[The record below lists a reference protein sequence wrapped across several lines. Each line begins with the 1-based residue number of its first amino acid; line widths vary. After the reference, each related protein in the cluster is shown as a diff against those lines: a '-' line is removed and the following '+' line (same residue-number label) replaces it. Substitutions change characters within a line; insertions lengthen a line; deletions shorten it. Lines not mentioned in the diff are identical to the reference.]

1 MVKIDV
7 VYLINEHLKKKESRK
22 IKPRSYFYISEAGNT
37 PLEIFRKISTQQ
49 KYPPKIKRL
58 MEIGKATHQ
67 RVYRCLNTMG
77 FLKASEVKVGDDLF
91 HGYVDAIIK
100 LPGKNEMPLEIKTIR
115 KEEFD
120 NILNKDRPTWQS
132 YIQLQLYLHYLNKK
146 IGRILFIE
154 ANTLENYIMPLEEY
168 RSDQR
173 MKEFQVRI
181 NPKVISNTIKR
192 FKRLKDV
199 FVNEGVMLR

>member
-7 VYLINEHLKKKESRK
+7 AYLINEHLKKKESKK
-22 IKPRSYFYISEAGNT
+22 IKPRSYFYISEAGTT
-37 PLEIFRKISTQQ
+37 PLEIFKKISTQQ

-67 RVYRCLNTMG
+67 RVYKCLLKMG
-77 FLKASEVKVGDDLF
+77 LLKGSEVKVGDDLF

-100 LPGKNEMPLEIKTIR
+100 LPEEEMPLEIKTVC

-120 NILNKDRPTWQS
+120 KILNKQKPTWQS
-132 YIQLQLYLHYLNKK
+132 YIQLQLYLHYLDKK
-146 IGRILFIE
+146 NGRILFIE
-154 ANTLENYIMPLEEY
+154 ANTLEDYIMPLEEF
-168 RSDQR
+168 SPDQR

>member
-7 VYLINEHLKKKESRK
+7 VYLINEHLKKKESKK
-22 IKPRSYFYISEAGNT
+22 IKPRSYFYISEAGTT

-58 MEIGKATHQ
+58 MEVGKATHQ
-67 RVYRCLNTMG
+67 RVYRCLNKMG

-91 HGYVDAIIK
+91 HGYVDAVIK
-100 LPGKNEMPLEIKTIR
+100 LPDEEEMLLEIKTVC

-120 NILNKDRPTWQS
+120 KILNKQKPTWQS

-146 IGRILFIE
+146 NGRILFIE
-154 ANTLENYIMPLEEY
+154 ANTLEDYIMPLEEF
-168 RSDQR
+168 SPDQR

-192 FKRLKDV
+192 FKSLKDV
-199 FVNEGVMLR
+199 FVNEGVMIR